1 VGYLFK
7 KSRIIISEMKTY
19 SDEQIQKGILRHD
32 NLVLSYI
39 YKQFFYKV
47 NAFVRKNNGSDEDV
61 YDVFQEAI
69 IVIYRKLKE
78 DELLFENRSFEVY
91 LYSVCRFLWLKNLQ
105 KRKTEKEKLV
115 ESLPYNTE
123 IYDDDLSHVVER
135 NERFLLYQKHF
146 RNISTDCQKV
156 LQMFFDKVPVKQIA
170 QLMGYKGEKY
180 AKTRKYKCKELLI
193 ERIKQDPAYNK
204 LFEDDT

>member
-1 VGYLFK
+1 
-7 KSRIIISEMKTY
+7 MKTY

-32 NLVLSYI
+32 NLVLSFI
-39 YKQFFYKV
+39 YKQYFYKV

-61 YDVFQEAI
+61 SDVFQEAI

-78 DELLFENRSFEVY
+78 NDLLFENRSFEVY

-105 KRKTEKEKLV
+105 KRKTEKEKIF
-115 ESLPYNTE
+115 ESLPFNTE

-146 RNISTDCQKV
+146 RNISSDCQKV